1 MPTVLRESGF
11 SVKIYTEDH
20 APMHVHVRHQN
31 REAVIL
37 LGDEIADVS
46 IRENRGLN
54 AVQLR
59 RAVNIVKEHRQFLIG
74 EWREIY
80 E

>member
-54 AVQLR
+54 AAQLR

>member
-1 MPTVLRESGF
+1 MPTVLGKSGF
-11 SVKIYTEDH
+11 SFKIYTEDH
-20 APMHVHVRHQN
+20 APMHVHVRYQN

-37 LGDEIADVS
+37 LENENGEVS

-54 AVQLR
+54 SVRLR
-59 RAVNIVKEHRQFLIG
+59 RALNIANDYQEFLIDK
-74 EWREIY
+74 WKEIY

>member
-1 MPTVLRESGF
+1 MPTVLRESVF

-37 LGDEIADVS
+37 LGDDFEDVS

-59 RAVNIVKEHRQFLIG
+59 RAVTIVKEHRQFLIG

>member
-37 LGDEIADVS
+37 LGVETEGAAI
-46 IRENRGLN
+46 
-54 AVQLR
+54 
-59 RAVNIVKEHRQFLIG
+59 
-74 EWREIY
+74 
-80 E
+80 

>member
-1 MPTVLRESGF
+1 VLRKSGF
-11 SVKIYTEDH
+11 SFKIYTEDH
-20 APMHVHVRHQN
+20 APMHVHVRYQN

-37 LGDEIADVS
+37 LGNENERVS

-54 AVQLR
+54 SVQLR
-59 RAVNIVKEHRQFLIG
+59 RAVNMANDYQEYLIDK
-74 EWREIY
+74 WREIY